1 MDNQLQELIELQK
14 EQNQLLK
21 KHLTRIRFSLW
32 ALLIMTTLTGIGL
45 GIGVYLIRPVSRPV
59 IMPTGPQPNTFRITV
74 PPMTP
79 SPYQSPTPFQYET
92 PPSKVEKPSVG

>member
-1 MDNQLQELIELQK
+1 MDSQLQELIELQK

-32 ALLIMTTLTGIGL
+32 ALLILTTLTGIGL

-59 IMPTGPQPNTFRITV
+59 FMPPAPLPNTFRNTV

-79 SPYQSPTPFQYET
+79 SPYRPQSPYQNET
-92 PPSKVEKPSVG
+92 PPSQFAKPPVG